1 MHVCDDL
8 AACVISRVTN
18 KDSCKAV
25 QVGFSKI
32 ATEERLKSFTGL
44 MKGARPKVPQFY
56 SDYCLAAIKDAKGVQ
71 GENPAKTVSKDGCH
85 CTFV

>member
-1 MHVCDDL
+1 MYGDL
-8 AACVISRVTN
+8 AACVISTVTN

-25 QVGFSKI
+25 QVGFPKI
-32 ATEERLKSFTGL
+32 ATEEQLKSFTGL
-44 MKGARPKVPQFY
+44 IKGARPEVPQFC
-56 SDYCLAAIKDAKGVQ
+56 SDYCLAAIKDAKGLQ